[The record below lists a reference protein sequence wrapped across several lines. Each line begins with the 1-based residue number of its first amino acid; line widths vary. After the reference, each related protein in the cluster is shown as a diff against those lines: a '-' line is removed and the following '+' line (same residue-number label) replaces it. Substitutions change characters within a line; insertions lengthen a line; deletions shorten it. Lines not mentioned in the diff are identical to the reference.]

1 VATIADNIDSMAA
14 LVSGVKKKYHL
25 QEQTIMRI
33 VDMNFAL
40 AQSASASSFGGGE
53 DFPFGTEDD
62 QAPGQMV
69 MFPETDEETAAAL
82 GIVPEFSPE
91 KED

>member
-14 LVSGVKKKYHL
+14 LVAGVKKKYHL

-40 AQSASASSFGGGE
+40 AQSANAQTFSGDE
-53 DFPFGTEDD
+53 DFPFDTEDE
-62 QAPGQMV
+62 QAEGQLV
-69 MFPETDEETAAAL
+69 MFPESDEETAAAL
-82 GIVPEFSPE
+82 GIAPEFSPE